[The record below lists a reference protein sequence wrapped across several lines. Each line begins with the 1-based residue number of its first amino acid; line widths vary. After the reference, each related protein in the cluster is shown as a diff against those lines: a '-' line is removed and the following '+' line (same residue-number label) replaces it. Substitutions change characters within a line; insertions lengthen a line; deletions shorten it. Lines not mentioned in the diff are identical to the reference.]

1 MPSLLLSPLQLSL
14 LFLFVIPE
22 GDLVLSL
29 PLYFQP
35 ATNTRVPHLRR
46 GFIAPKVGM
55 YRLSEPVLAVVPV
68 FALIFLVCHPR
79 MDLVLPLSLLLR

>member
-46 GFIAPKVGM
+46 GFIVKFHDM
-55 YRLSEPVLAVVPV
+55 LYRLLSG
-68 FALIFLVCHPR
+68 HPLQVGR
-79 MDLVLPLSLLLR
+79 